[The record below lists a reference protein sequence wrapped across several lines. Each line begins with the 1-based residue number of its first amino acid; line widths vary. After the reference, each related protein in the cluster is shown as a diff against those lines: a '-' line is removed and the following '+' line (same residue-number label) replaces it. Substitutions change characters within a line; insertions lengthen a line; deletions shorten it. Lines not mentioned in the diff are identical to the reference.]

1 MLFYYDVKKGSV
13 RLMVQFDE
21 NDFEKA
27 YDEEIDRINEQLE
40 KEIIF
45 AMIGDVNT
53 GKSST
58 INRLVGEEVAS
69 VGAQPGETVIV
80 KKYKYKDKIIFAD
93 TPGLDDINSKNSEE
107 TEKYVKK
114 ADVILFFLNA
124 AGTVFSEGEK
134 TQFDKISKIN

>member
-1 MLFYYDVKKGSV
+1 
-13 RLMVQFDE
+13 MVQFDE

-58 INRLVGEEVAS
+58 INRLVGEQVAS

-80 KKYKYKDKIIFAD
+80 KQ
-93 TPGLDDINSKNSEE
+93 
-107 TEKYVKK
+107 V
-114 ADVILFFLNA
+114 
-124 AGTVFSEGEK
+124 
-134 TQFDKISKIN
+134 